1 METRPDAVDPPSAAD
16 LAISQML
23 RRWAPNLDAHRD
35 PRSVTFVWSGE
46 SRSARPARKT
56 SLFGKP
62 TFGGPTETKKPGPSL
77 LQVAS
82 PVWRGSPVR
91 LRLPVCSRWLTGLLS
106 GSPPTD
112 TRPQARAKLGKE
124 ISNEIAPPAQAFFR
138 FFSASANGRKREVNL
153 LPCKRNFRDR
163 EGSCRAWR
171 WQSARAAARPLELL
185 GRACR
190 PGMTEG
196 RFPPPCRIAKTRL
209 LVGPSRAAGRRHRSH
224 QRRPRA

>member
-1 METRPDAVDPPSAAD
+1 MRSVIAAPSPAGEARAGESKGRWRYRRRRAMETRPDAVDPPSAAD
-16 LAISQML
+16 LTISQML
-23 RRWAPNLDAHRD
+23 RRWAPNLDARRD
-35 PRSVTFVWSGE
+35 PRSMTIVWRGK

-91 LRLPVCSRWLTGLLS
+91 LRLSVCSRWLTGLLS

-124 ISNEIAPPAQAFFR
+124 ISTQITPSAQAFFR
-138 FFSASANGRKREVNL
+138 FFSTPAG
-153 LPCKRNFRDR
+153 
-163 EGSCRAWR
+163 
-171 WQSARAAARPLELL
+171 
-185 GRACR
+185 
-190 PGMTEG
+190 
-196 RFPPPCRIAKTRL
+196 
-209 LVGPSRAAGRRHRSH
+209 GRRGLRRSWLT
-224 QRRPRA
+224 